1 MFKKALSSKRGEMYI
16 EAIVTVIIIMALLLF
31 CLSALQVAS
40 KKNQADNIADAL
52 LECATYRGCFD
63 AEFYAL
69 AEDLQEKYPGL
80 PFTVEVSGD
89 WYNSTYQRV
98 QLGDEMSVTVR
109 FTVTINGFG
118 SFLKITLPATRTGAS
133 ENYWKTDS

>member
-1 MFKKALSSKRGEMYI
+1 MLILTHCFTKFLVDREGKKALERP
-16 EAIVTVIIIMALLLF
+16 
-31 CLSALQVAS
+31 VAHMEEERY
-40 KKNQADNIADAL
+40 IADAL